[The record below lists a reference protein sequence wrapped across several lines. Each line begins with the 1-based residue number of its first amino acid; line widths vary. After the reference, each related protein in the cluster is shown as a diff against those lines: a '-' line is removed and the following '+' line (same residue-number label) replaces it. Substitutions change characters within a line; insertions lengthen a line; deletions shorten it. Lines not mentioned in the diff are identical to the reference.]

1 MTVQCVHLYI
11 HAFIVCISWNPF
23 VLVCVIYGGLFVYFT
38 PTGYVGNFENINNA
52 VCIDVVSGFSHAK

>member
-1 MTVQCVHLYI
+1 M
-11 HAFIVCISWNPF
+11 
-23 VLVCVIYGGLFVYFT
+23 LVCVIYGGLFVYFT